1 MAGYTEIDQR
11 DGRIVVTVNDKN
23 RNRKEVKNI
32 AADGF
37 TEFAKFK
44 NYDPLV
50 EY

>member
-1 MAGYTEIDQR
+1 MLEFAEIDQR
-11 DGRIVVTVNDKN
+11 DGRIIVTLIDENG
-23 RNRKEVKNI
+23 NRKEVKNI

-44 NYDPLV
+44 NYDRLE